1 MERVSL
7 LLLVS
12 KDKKTPLLRSDEYL
26 ARHAEA
32 VLRLCAAEGGAALQ
46 AARDAA
52 EGMATQAL
60 RVLAAEYGHLGGAI
74 DLFAAFAALPGAQR
88 GAMPAVEFVQT
99 HPLTALRSAAVAG
112 WAHVQGV
119 PLDGARRPLPPAL
132 AAIRAAAR
140 KP

>member
-1 MERVSL
+1 VAVGVLLSVVSADL
-7 LLLVS
+7 G
-12 KDKKTPLLRSDEYL
+12 RS
-26 ARHAEA
+26 
-32 VLRLCAAEGGAALQ
+32 AAGGALSQ
-46 AARDAA
+46 AGVLTLLSFNREQERQADA
-52 EGMATQAL
+52 EAL

-99 HPLTALRSAAVAG
+99 HPLTALRSAAVAA
-112 WAHVQGV
+112 WAHAQGV